1 MSDWYY
7 AQDGVQK
14 GPMNEAQLKEM
25 IANKQLPGD
34 TLVWREG
41 FSEWSPANQLPAFSF
56 RPPPIPAAQP
66 RPAKPA
72 AAPAAVAQPVQL
84 VSHAIT
90 VESLTITQNPEEEE
104 IMQGEPA
111 DVEKNKVFSILA
123 YIGILFLV
131 PLIAAKD
138 SPFAR
143 YHTNQGLVLFLAWL
157 VLSIGVYIVSMIF
170 YIIPGLGYVL
180 AQILNLAVL
189 GAGLA
194 LMIMG
199 IMAAAKGEMKPL
211 PIIGN
216 ITILK

>member
-1 MSDWYY
+1 
-7 AQDGVQK
+7 
-14 GPMNEAQLKEM
+14 
-25 IANKQLPGD
+25 
-34 TLVWREG
+34 
-41 FSEWSPANQLPAFSF
+41 
-56 RPPPIPAAQP
+56 
-66 RPAKPA
+66 
-72 AAPAAVAQPVQL
+72 
-84 VSHAIT
+84 
-90 VESLTITQNPEEEE
+90 
-104 IMQGEPA
+104 
-111 DVEKNKVFSILA
+111 
-123 YIGILFLV
+123 LV